1 MTTSEF
7 NNNDQNNNQ
16 NMDFDMQLAFE
27 KERNRHEEEMSRIK
41 ASYAQ
46 EDRKI
51 DLEGKRTDSDIEE
64 AKVRIKATE
73 AKIAADKAE
82 NDSVLA
88 WRKTGITLLGQL
100 VGLAEKALN
109 LKLKQEET
117 RFNFNKAY
125 DAFRSGADVEIG
137 EIKLTHHDTPTH
149 DTTVGVG
156 KTAQGPSLK

>member
-1 MTTSEF
+1 MATLE
-7 NNNDQNNNQ
+7 NNNDQNQ
-16 NMDFDMQLAFE
+16 MDFDMQLAVT
-27 KERNRHEEEMSRIK
+27 KEQNRHEEEMARIN
-41 ASYAQ
+41 ACNSQ

-51 DLEGKRTDSDIEE
+51 TLDEKRVDSDIEE

-82 NDSVLA
+82 NDSALA
-88 WRKTGITLLGQL
+88 VRKTGMALLGQL
-100 VGLAEKALN
+100 VGLAEKALD
-109 LKLKQEET
+109 LKLKQEEI

-137 EIKLTHHDTPTH
+137 DIKLTHPTTVTS
-149 DTTVGVG
+149 DTTVG